1 MELVLERKWY
11 RDTYTIGKLSV
22 NGVVVC
28 DTLEDKDRGLHQNM
42 SLNEINRIKVYG
54 ETAIPKGRYHIDM
67 DTVSQKFKTR
77 VWAKPYDGK
86 IPRLL
91 SVPGWTGVLIH
102 VLNSASDSLGC
113 IGVGQ
118 NKEVGKILN
127 STVTFYMLMDSYL
140 VPAHFRGEE
149 IWITIK

>member
-54 ETAIPKGRYHIDM
+54 ETAIPKGRYYIDM
-67 DTVSQKFKTR
+67 DTVSQKFKNR
-77 VWAKPYDGK
+77 VWAKPYGGK
-86 IPRLL
+86 LPRLL
-91 SVPGWTGVLIH
+91 SVPGWSGVLIH
-102 VLNSASDSLGC
+102 VLNSPEDSLGC

>member
-67 DTVSQKFKTR
+67 DTVSSKFKTR
-77 VWAKPYDGK
+77 VWAKPYNGK

-91 SVPGWTGVLIH
+91 SVPGYQGVLIH
-102 VLNSASDSLGC
+102 VLNSPEDSLGC

-118 NKEVGKILN
+118 NKQVGKILN

>member
-54 ETAIPKGRYHIDM
+54 ETAIPKGRYRIDM
-67 DTVSQKFKTR
+67 DTVSSKFKTR
-77 VWAKPYDGK
+77 VWAKPYNGK

-91 SVPGWTGVLIH
+91 SVPGYQGVLIH
-102 VLNSASDSLGC
+102 VLNSPEDSLGC

-118 NKEVGKILN
+118 NKQVGKILN